1 MNAVFAKTRELA
13 EALMQSEEFI
23 NMKESEERAMKNGD
37 AAAAMAEYLE
47 KRHEIETLLESGHPA
62 PDRLKEL
69 SEEIELAQQKMQ
81 MVPDVVAMTE
91 ARNAFSELINQ
102 VNKVLRF
109 MITGETG
116 ENEQNEEG
124 DAEGGCTGSCATCG
138 GCGRLN

>member
-13 EALMQSEEFI
+13 EAIMQSEEFI
-23 NMKESEERAMKNGD
+23 TMKEAEARAMKNAD

-47 KRHEIETLLESGHPA
+47 KRHEIESLLESSHPA
-62 PDRLKEL
+62 PEKLKTL
-69 SEEIELAQQKMQ
+69 SDEVEVAQLKMQ

-91 ARNAFSELINQ
+91 AREAFSELINQ

-116 ENEQNEEG
+116 ENEQSEEG
-124 DAEGGCTGSCATCG
+124 GEGGCTGSCSTCG